1 MPPRVFAIMSW
12 LSASIELPS
21 SRCHDPCRRS
31 AATAFKHHRGV
42 VRGPSLVAL
51 VVAGRASARA
61 PGRTAAPP
69 CLTGSVHAAKKS
81 RRLGSGPVV
90 DLVVAG
96 RAGAKLRRRARLGP
110 SRCASLDPSSFSS
123 SPRKQAHRGA
133 AVRPIEPLRR
143 MGWPATAALGG
154 RKGTDAAIVVKLT
167 SRGIG
172 IYISAEALRNCT
184 QPPSPSSAACAPAS
198 LRGLGG
204 SLLPLDPRPSPL
216 SPVSP
221 FSLTSLLSLPP
232 PSRRACRFGGARSN
246 LIPCP
251 MILSLWIVIVP
262 GAVPG
267 SRAESGRAGAPCFPA
282 PS

>member
-1 MPPRVFAIMSW
+1 MVQASSLSSSPGARARERPGAPPR
-12 LSASIELPS
+12 
-21 SRCHDPCRRS
+21 RR
-31 AATAFKHHRGV
+31 
-42 VRGPSLVAL
+42 
-51 VVAGRASARA
+51 
-61 PGRTAAPP
+61 
-69 CLTGSVHAAKKS
+69 
-81 RRLGSGPVV
+81 
-90 DLVVAG
+90 
-96 RAGAKLRRRARLGP
+96 
-110 SRCASLDPSSFSS
+110 ASLDPSTLRKNHDVWGLGLSSISS
-123 SPRKQAHRGA
+123 SPGARAQSCA
-133 AVRPIEPLRR
+133 AVLVSARAAAPRWIRRRSRRRRASRLTEAPPSGRSSRCDVWAGLPRRPWGDEKVPMPLFP
-143 MGWPATAALGG
+143 GPL
-154 RKGTDAAIVVKLT
+154 VVKLT

>member
-143 MGWPATAALGG
+143 MGWPAPSRPRRALLHVPLRLSVALAALYSLSILAPPLSPLSPLSPSPPYSPCLRRLVVRAALGG
-154 RKGTDAAIVVKLT
+154 REV
-167 SRGIG
+167 
-172 IYISAEALRNCT
+172 ISYL
-184 QPPSPSSAACAPAS
+184 
-198 LRGLGG
+198 
-204 SLLPLDPRPSPL
+204 
-216 SPVSP
+216 
-221 FSLTSLLSLPP
+221 
-232 PSRRACRFGGARSN
+232 AR
-246 LIPCP
+246 
-251 MILSLWIVIVP
+251 
-262 GAVPG
+262 
-267 SRAESGRAGAPCFPA
+267 
-282 PS
+282 